1 MSRGAFVTI
10 EGLEG
15 AGKSSCVASIAATLS
30 KRDIPFITTR
40 EPGGTELG
48 EGIRDIFLAASE
60 SPMYPMTELLLMFAA
75 RYEHVE
81 RVIEPK
87 LDAGFWVIC
96 DRFVDSSY
104 AYQGGGRGL
113 ELDVIETLEQISLA
127 DVSPDYTFVLDV
139 PVNEGLKRAGRVGA
153 PDRLE
158 QENIDFFDR
167 ARQVFLQRAK
177 DNPKYCVV
185 DAAKSEEEVQEAIRE
200 YLETFIRRFGES
212 A

>member
-1 MSRGAFVTI
+1 MRRGAFVTI

-15 AGKSSCVASIAATLS
+15 AGKSSCIATIASALS
-30 KRDIPFITTR
+30 RHEIPFITTR

-48 EGIRDIFLAASE
+48 EGIRDILLASSE

-87 LDAGFWVIC
+87 LNEGCWVIC

-113 ELDVIETLEQISLA
+113 ELDVIETLEKISLA

-139 PVNEGLKRAGRVGA
+139 PVNEGLKRAGGVGA
-153 PDRLE
+153 PDRFE

-167 ARQVFLQRAK
+167 ARQVFLLRAK
-177 DNPKYCVV
+177 NNPKYCVV

-200 YLETFIRRFGES
+200 YLETFVSSFRES
-212 A
+212 R

>member
-1 MSRGAFVTI
+1 VTI

-15 AGKSSCVASIAATLS
+15 AGKSSCIATIASALS
-30 KRDIPFITTR
+30 RHEIPFITTR

-48 EGIRDIFLAASE
+48 EGIRDILLASSE

-87 LDAGFWVIC
+87 LNEGCWVIC

-113 ELDVIETLEQISLA
+113 ELDVIETLEKISLA

-139 PVNEGLKRAGRVGA
+139 PVNEGLKRAGGVGA
-153 PDRLE
+153 PDRFE

-167 ARQVFLQRAK
+167 ARQVFLLRAK
-177 DNPKYCVV
+177 NNPKYCVV

-200 YLETFIRRFGES
+200 YLETFVSSFRES
-212 A
+212 R

>member
-1 MSRGAFVTI
+1 MTI

-15 AGKSSCVASIAATLS
+15 AGKSSCIATIASALS
-30 KRDIPFITTR
+30 RHEIPFITTR

-48 EGIRDIFLAASE
+48 EGIRDILLASSE

-87 LDAGFWVIC
+87 LNEGCWVIC

-113 ELDVIETLEQISLA
+113 ELDVIETLEKISLA

-139 PVNEGLKRAGRVGA
+139 PVNEGLKRAGGVGA
-153 PDRLE
+153 PDRFE

-167 ARQVFLQRAK
+167 ARQVFLLRAK
-177 DNPKYCVV
+177 NNPKYCVV

-200 YLETFIRRFGES
+200 YLETFVSSFRES
-212 A
+212 R

>member
-1 MSRGAFVTI
+1 MTI

-15 AGKSSCVASIAATLS
+15 AGKSSCIATIASALS
-30 KRDIPFITTR
+30 RYEIPFITTR

-48 EGIRDIFLAASE
+48 EGIRDILLASSE

-87 LDAGFWVIC
+87 LNEGCWVIC

-113 ELDVIETLEQISLA
+113 ELDVIETLEKISLA

-139 PVNEGLKRAGRVGA
+139 PVNEGLKRAGGVGA
-153 PDRLE
+153 PDRFE

-167 ARQVFLQRAK
+167 ARQVFLLRAK
-177 DNPKYCVV
+177 NNPKYCVV

-200 YLETFIRRFGES
+200 YLETFVSSFRES
-212 A
+212 R